1 MIRQFPEPDLFTL
14 NCPTQ
19 QVLDIVAHKWVV
31 IILYCLAYGPKRYG
45 EIHRRIDGISQK
57 VLTQSLKS
65 LVVNGLVNRRVLS
78 GTPANV
84 EYSLSE
90 LGLSLIE
97 PLMEI
102 ANWSRAHF
110 SEILAAR
117 NQLANDTSES
127 LQK

>member
-57 VLTQSLKS
+57 VLTDW
-65 LVVNGLVNRRVLS
+65 GIDGFFR
-78 GTPANV
+78 
-84 EYSLSE
+84 E
-90 LGLSLIE
+90 LL
-97 PLMEI
+97 LMWNI
-102 ANWSRAHF
+102 HF
-110 SEILAAR
+110 RSW
-117 NQLANDTSES
+117 D
-127 LQK
+127 